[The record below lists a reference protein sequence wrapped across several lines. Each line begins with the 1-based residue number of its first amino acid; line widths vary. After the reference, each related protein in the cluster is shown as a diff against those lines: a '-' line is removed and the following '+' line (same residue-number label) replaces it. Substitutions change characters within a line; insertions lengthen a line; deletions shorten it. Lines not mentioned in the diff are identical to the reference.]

1 MQTRFI
7 KKQNGFVVSDA
18 ILAFL
23 ILVMFTGI
31 ITSLIYN
38 IVLTSKKIKINSQ
51 QLADITDIFN
61 YAERMDYADVTTE
74 NLIRYINE
82 KGNASV
88 SAGTNSNSIATP
100 YKLIISVQKYNETEG
115 NTDKEDIIKIIQVR
129 AECELAGKTF
139 TTEIKALRKMTPEE
153 LATI

>member
-1 MQTRFI
+1 MT
-7 KKQNGFVVSDA
+7 
-18 ILAFL
+18 
-23 ILVMFTGI
+23 
-31 ITSLIYN
+31 
-38 IVLTSKKIKINSQ
+38 
-51 QLADITDIFN
+51 
-61 YAERMDYADVTTE
+61 AEK
-74 NLIRYINE
+74 LIRYINE